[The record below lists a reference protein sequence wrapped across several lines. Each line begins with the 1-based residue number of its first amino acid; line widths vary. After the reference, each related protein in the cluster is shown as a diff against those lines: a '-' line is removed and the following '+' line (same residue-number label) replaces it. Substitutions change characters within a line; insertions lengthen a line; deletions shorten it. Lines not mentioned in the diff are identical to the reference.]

1 LGEYVQLDAY
11 NKCYV
16 FERATPY
23 VEERPGKAAIVKEEH
38 LMFPAIKCYERL
50 KWMAWNHVMKECKT
64 LFEKL
69 GTTNSVANAVDQ
81 AVISSN
87 NWFVYLSS
95 KPNRQPYKL
104 LDNALKDVAFKES
117 RKLVPLLSV
126 AGDVENVSYIKELPP
141 LEPSAL
147 AQRKQPARTRPQL
160 DHQQLEDQQHDQVC
174 FTLLQQAVM
183 GLQNT
188 RVEGY
193 EK

>member
-95 KPNRQPYKL
+95 KPGRQPHKL
-104 LDNALKDVAFKES
+104 TRVLDNALTDIDFKPK
-117 RKLVPLLSV
+117 R
-126 AGDVENVSYIKELPP
+126 
-141 LEPSAL
+141 
-147 AQRKQPARTRPQL
+147 
-160 DHQQLEDQQHDQVC
+160 
-174 FTLLQQAVM
+174 
-183 GLQNT
+183 
-188 RVEGY
+188 
-193 EK
+193 